1 MRRFVT
7 ILVSSS
13 MLLFSLL
20 PFVKSIEA
28 KQMDP
33 GSVRSTTNLVL
44 NHADHI
50 FNSGGTILSGH
61 ESHYSHSSHES
72 HSSHYSSRY

>member
-1 MRRFVT
+1 MELSLT
-7 ILVSSS
+7 AHS

-28 KQMDP
+28 KQVDP
-33 GSVRSTTNLVL
+33 SSVKSATNLVL
-44 NHADHI
+44 NHAGHM
-50 FNSGGTILSGH
+50 FNSGGTILSDH

-72 HSSHYSSRY
+72 HSSHYSSVY